1 MDALPDTEFATPFAT
16 AQVQEYDIKEITKL
30 SIDPSRNIFPY
41 FSVIVA
47 VDSNEGIGKNG
58 KIPWNVPEDMAF
70 FKSLTTT
77 VTDPEKRNVV
87 IMGRKTLESMN
98 MRPLK
103 SRFNICVSKTLKNE
117 DFAHYTNMAI
127 VCSFEDALRVAK
139 NVNNENIF
147 VIGGSQLYNEAIWHG
162 HCKEV
167 YYNKIAGNYDCD
179 TSIIKLNPVMYEE
192 PEITIISENV
202 TSTKYT
208 HKNYTYYL
216 KNLLK
221 DNTTPNTESTN

>member
-1 MDALPDTEFATPFAT
+1 MDTIPDTEFSTPFVT
-16 AQVQEYDIKEITKL
+16 AQEQEYDIQEITKL
-30 SIDPSRNIFPY
+30 STDPTRNIFPY

-47 VDSNEGIGKNG
+47 VDEKDGIGKTG
-58 KIPWNVPEDMAF
+58 KIPWNMPEDMAF

-77 VTDPEKRNVV
+77 VTEPEKQNVV

-117 DFAHYTNMAI
+117 DFVHYTNMAI
-127 VCSFEDALRVAK
+127 VGSFEDALRVAK
-139 NVNNENIF
+139 NVNNEKIF

-167 YYNKIAGNYDCD
+167 IYNKIVGDYDCD
-179 TSIIKLNPVMYEE
+179 TFLPKLNPIMFGE
-192 PEITIISENV
+192 PIITIISENV

-208 HKNYTYYL
+208 TKLYTNYL
-216 KNLLK
+216 ENLLK
-221 DNTTPNTESTN
+221 DNTINNTESNN